1 MNSHVATIVA
11 TYNETRLI
19 AVSDGESITDAVYGA
34 LNYAHWADYLS
45 SRDIRVCVVL
55 DAKPILVCTLDQ
67 FHALY

>member
-1 MNSHVATIVA
+1 MTAHVATITSTHNA
-11 TYNETRLI
+11 ARLI

-34 LNYAHWADYLS
+34 LDYAHWADYMS

-55 DAKPILVCTLDQ
+55 DAKPVLVCTLDQ